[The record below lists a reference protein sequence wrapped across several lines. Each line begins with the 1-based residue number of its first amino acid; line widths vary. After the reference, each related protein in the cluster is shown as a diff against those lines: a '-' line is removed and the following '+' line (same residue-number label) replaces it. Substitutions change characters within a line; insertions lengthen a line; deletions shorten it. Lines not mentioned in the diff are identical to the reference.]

1 MRQNYVLEN
10 VNPLL
15 SEALNGT
22 CTFQLPEP
30 VSVFH
35 AYKGFALPDEAD
47 FSQTIYTFTFPYI
60 EENFDGRHEIEVL
73 VHFHRLSEYGFGIED
88 MRWVFKL
95 IICGKQ
101 SSDWPKG
108 LSNK

>member
-1 MRQNYVLEN
+1 M
-10 VNPLL
+10 

-60 EENFDGRHEIEVL
+60 EENLGEF
-73 VHFHRLSEYGFGIED
+73 HF
-88 MRWVFKL
+88 RWL
-95 IICGKQ
+95 NI
-101 SSDWPKG
+101 KG
-108 LSNK
+108 LSAALPISIMLFFRHLK

>member
-1 MRQNYVLEN
+1 M
-10 VNPLL
+10 P
-15 SEALNGT
+15 EALNGT

-60 EENFDGRHEIEVL
+60 EENLDGRHEIEVL

-88 MRWVFKL
+88 MRWVF
-95 IICGKQ
+95 IDYCGKQ
-101 SSDWPKG
+101 SSDWLKG
-108 LSNK
+108 LSNKHRLENPSKYIMRK

>member
-1 MRQNYVLEN
+1 MSTLF
-10 VNPLL
+10 L

-60 EENFDGRHEIEVL
+60 EENLDGRHEIEVL

-88 MRWVFKL
+88 MRWVF
-95 IICGKQ
+95 IDNCGKAVF
-101 SSDWPKG
+101 
-108 LSNK
+108 

>member
-1 MRQNYVLEN
+1 M
-10 VNPLL
+10 P
-15 SEALNGT
+15 EALNGT

-60 EENFDGRHEIEVL
+60 EENLDGRHEIEVL

-88 MRWVFKL
+88 MRWVF
-95 IICGKQ
+95 IGYCGKQ
-101 SSDWPKG
+101 SSDWLKG
-108 LSNK
+108 LSKKHHLENPSKYIMRK

>member
-1 MRQNYVLEN
+1 M
-10 VNPLL
+10 

-60 EENFDGRHEIEVL
+60 EENLGEFHFRWLNITRFEVAL
-73 VHFHRLSEYGFGIED
+73 TISTTI
-88 MRWVFKL
+88 
-95 IICGKQ
+95 
-101 SSDWPKG
+101 SSNHLK
-108 LSNK
+108 